1 MSLLSPAF
9 IIVLVAIALFCMVG
23 AVWSWPRLAGPGWRA
38 VLGRLGVL
46 TLVNL
51 SVLLLAF
58 ALLNDQYQ
66 FYNDWSELV
75 GTAST
80 QATATS
86 SGADAAAA
94 ASARVPQSRTS
105 VPAATWSVV
114 GGGGAL
120 TTYTVTGAV
129 SGVTSQVLV
138 QLPPGYS
145 DPANAA
151 RRYPV
156 LEGVGGYPGAVSQ
169 LERAF
174 RTPDMLTTLQAQ
186 HLLAPTIAVFVQPWT
201 PPGRDSECVDG
212 PGGRSAGDQVETWAA
227 VDVPAWVLHQ
237 FRAAEGRASWAT
249 WGVSAGAYCAAMLA
263 MLHPD
268 TFSAAISI
276 AGYVRPS
283 WSNWVPFS
291 PGDPTSARYDLV
303 ALAGRRPPSTAL
315 WLFASRH
322 DATAYPAATALLAAT
337 RAPLSVTARISNIG
351 GHGYMWWTP
360 WLPVALTWL
369 GHTVSGFS
377 PGA

>member
-1 MSLLSPAF
+1 L
-9 IIVLVAIALFCMVG
+9 
-23 AVWSWPRLAGPGWRA
+23 RA

-46 TLVNL
+46 ALVTL

-58 ALLNDQYQ
+58 ALLNDEYQ

-75 GTAST
+75 GTASA

-94 ASARVPQSRTS
+94 ASVYVPLSHTS
-105 VPAATWSVV
+105 VPAATSSVV

-156 LEGVGGYPGAVSQ
+156 LEGFGGYPGAVSQ

-174 RTPDMLTTLQAQ
+174 RTPDMLANLQAQ

-237 FRAAEGRASWAT
+237 FRAAEGRTSWAT

-276 AGYVRPS
+276 AGYFRPS
-283 WSNWVPFS
+283 WSNWIPFG
-291 PGDPTSARYDLV
+291 PGDSTSARYDLV
-303 ALAGRRPPSTAL
+303 ALASRRPPPTAL

-322 DATAYPAATALLAAT
+322 DATAYPAAAALLAAT
-337 RAPLSVTARISNIG
+337 RPPLSVTARISTIG
-351 GHGYMWWTP
+351 GHGYMWWAP
-360 WLPVALTWL
+360 WLPVALAWL
-369 GHTVSGFS
+369 GHTASGFS